1 MAVIN
6 RNRASSISPLSVSY
20 SPLYLF
26 LCHETVCD
34 RGRLSLFLIFNFYF
48 LFFFILCRCMSWGFK
63 NYKAGLLMQS
73 MPMSGIRLG
82 EESDSML
89 SEFLKEQ
96 KVKKNKK

>member
-1 MAVIN
+1 
-6 RNRASSISPLSVSY
+6 
-20 SPLYLF
+20 
-26 LCHETVCD
+26 
-34 RGRLSLFLIFNFYF
+34 
-48 LFFFILCRCMSWGFK
+48 MSWGFQ

>member
-6 RNRASSISPLSVSY
+6 RNRASSISSLCLFY

-34 RGRLSLFLIFNFYF
+34 RGRLSLYFILFFY
-48 LFFFILCRCMSWGFK
+48 FFILCRCMSWGFK

-96 KVKKNKK
+96 KLKK

>member
-1 MAVIN
+1 
-6 RNRASSISPLSVSY
+6 
-20 SPLYLF
+20 
-26 LCHETVCD
+26 
-34 RGRLSLFLIFNFYF
+34 
-48 LFFFILCRCMSWGFK
+48 MSWGFK

>member
-6 RNRASSISPLSVSY
+6 RNRASSISSLSVSY

-34 RGRLSLFLIFNFYF
+34 RGRLSLILFYF
-48 LFFFILCRCMSWGFK
+48 FLILCRCMSWGFK

-73 MPMSGIRLG
+73 MPMSGILLG

-96 KVKKNKK
+96 K

>member
-6 RNRASSISPLSVSY
+6 RNRASSISSLSVSFT
-20 SPLYLF
+20 LLF
-26 LCHETVCD
+26 ISFSVMRLCVTGAAC
-34 RGRLSLFLIFNFYF
+34 LSFYFFYFNF
-48 LFFFILCRCMSWGFK
+48 FFKFLCRCMSWGFK

-96 KVKKNKK
+96 KLKKKIK

>member
-1 MAVIN
+1 
-6 RNRASSISPLSVSY
+6 
-20 SPLYLF
+20 
-26 LCHETVCD
+26 
-34 RGRLSLFLIFNFYF
+34 
-48 LFFFILCRCMSWGFK
+48 MSWGFK

-73 MPMSGIRLG
+73 MPMSGIHLG